1 MSNFLPPEVLNEDGS
16 IRWMK
21 ETPRP
26 AKVVICDIDGTI
38 ADCTHRLHFV
48 KGPSEGQYGCFKP
61 NWDAF
66 FDACADDKPIQPII
80 ELVKGLQRLGYRI
93 VFLSGRSDRVLDK
106 TVQWL
111 SFSGFY
117 PGENYDY
124 LGMRKHGDH
133 RDDTVVKLEM
143 LSELMVKMV
152 INHED
157 IFCVIDDRRR
167 VCEMWRKQGLTVL
180 QVAEGEF

>member
-1 MSNFLPPEVLNEDGS
+1 MSNFLPPEVLNNDGS

-26 AKVVICDIDGTI
+26 AKVVICDLDGTI
-38 ADCTHRLHFV
+38 ADCTHRLPLV
-48 KGPSEGQYGCFKP
+48 KIPHPDSKGFKP
-61 NWDAF
+61 DWDAF
-66 FDACADDKPIQPII
+66 FDACVEDKPIQPII
-80 ELVKGLQRLGYRI
+80 ELVRGLYKLGYRI

-111 SFSGFY
+111 SFHGFY
-117 PGENYDY
+117 PGENYEY

-133 RDDTVVKLEM
+133 RPDDIVKLEL

-157 IFCVIDDRRR
+157 IFCVIDDRSI
-167 VCEMWRKQGLTVL
+167 VCEMWRKQGLTCL
-180 QVAEGEF
+180 QVAKVDF